1 MTYELYNWQEPHAR
15 KLAFALNRFDVAMDA
30 SDMGTGKTI
39 IAVKVARSLGLIPV
53 VICPKAV
60 VPNWKK
66 VIGSIYE
73 YNDSSDAMVFNYESL
88 TRSKKDIPI
97 IERTG
102 RSKFRFRLD
111 RRRVV
116 LIFDEVHK
124 CKGDKSLNG
133 KLLYYAKEQRF
144 KTLLLSATA
153 IHDPRDMKS
162 IGYALGL
169 HGYRDY
175 WNWCLRNGCRKGF
188 FGGLDFDGRGSS
200 EILKRLHESIF
211 GSGMRGSRIKID
223 DLPEGSFP
231 ENFVVV
237 ESYQVS
243 AVDFDDC
250 YWEMGRELE
259 EEGFVDMEEDNPLTI
274 ILRARQQAELMK
286 VPAICSLLE
295 ESYSEGNSVA
305 VFLNFRESLEV
316 LKDMVSITVPHDKIA
331 EIRGGQSDDERITA
345 IEDFQSNNK
354 RVVLSMI
361 SAGGVGI
368 SLHDETGDA
377 PRVSIISPGFS
388 AVELRQALGRIHR
401 SGGKTPARQYIVF
414 ADGTIEDSVRN
425 AVRSKLNKLDLLND
439 GDLTDPIFELYD
451 NKNNKHRESLLV
463 SSAVQK
469 ARSLSATVTSGS

>member
-1 MTYELYNWQEPHAR
+1 MTYELYDWQEAHAR

-39 IAVKVARSLGLIPV
+39 IACKVVRSLGLIPI

-66 VIGSIYE
+66 VISSIYG
-73 YNDSSDAMVFNYESL
+73 YDSSSPIVFNYESL
-88 TRSKKDIPI
+88 TRSKKAISI
-97 IERTG
+97 IERVG
-102 RSKFRFRLD
+102 RDKFRWRLD
-111 RRRVV
+111 RKNVV

-124 CKGDKSLNG
+124 CKGERSLNS

-153 IHDPRDMKS
+153 CHDPRDMKS
-162 IGYALGL
+162 IGYAIGL

-175 WNWCLRNGCRKGF
+175 WTWCLRNGCRRGI
-188 FGGLDFDGRGSS
+188 FGGLDFKGSPK
-200 EILKRLHESIF
+200 ILKSLHESIF
-211 GSGMRGSRIKID
+211 GSGLRGSRIKIE

-231 ENFVVV
+231 ENFVVC
-237 ESYQVS
+237 ESYSVPDC
-243 AVDFDDC
+243 AEFDEC
-250 YWEMGRELE
+250 YWRMARELE
-259 EEGFVDMEEDNPLTI
+259 QDYDLVDCEDDGILTI

-286 VPAICSLLE
+286 VDSMVALAE
-295 ESYSEGNSVA
+295 QSYDEGNSV
-305 VFLNFRESLEV
+305 VFFVNFRETLDALQARCQLFAEG
-316 LKDMVSITVPHDKIA
+316 DAIA
-331 EIRGGQSDDERITA
+331 QIRGGQSDSDREEA
-345 IEDFQSNNK
+345 IEDFQTNRK
-354 RVVLSMI
+354 RIMLCMI

-401 SGGKTPARQYIVF
+401 SGGKSPARQYIVF
-414 ADGTIEDSVRN
+414 ADGTIEDSVRD

-439 GDLTDPIFELYD
+439 GDLSDPIINSYD
-451 NKNNKHRESLLV
+451 KKNTKHTESLLV

-469 ARSLSATVTSGS
+469 ARSLSATVTTNA